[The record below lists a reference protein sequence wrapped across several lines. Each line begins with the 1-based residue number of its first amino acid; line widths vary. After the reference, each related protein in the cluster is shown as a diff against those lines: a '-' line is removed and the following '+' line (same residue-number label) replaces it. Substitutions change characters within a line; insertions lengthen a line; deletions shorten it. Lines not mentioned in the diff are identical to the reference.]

1 MYMKKL
7 FEKIKEKFFTKQFL
21 SFGIIGAFNTFLC
34 QALYMGFVQ
43 LGINP
48 GASSLLA
55 DAIGVV
61 VSYFLNMRF
70 TYHQPITLKGAITFP
85 LSYVPGMLISA
96 LIVLIVVHGFHG
108 PELYAK
114 LISLPIYIPI
124 NYLFMTFIVKK
135 FASK

>member
-1 MYMKKL
+1 MVKNIWL
-7 FEKIKEKFFTKQFL
+7 KIKEKFFTKQFL
-21 SFGIIGAFNTFLC
+21 SFGIIGAFNTVFV
-34 QALYMGFVQ
+34 QVLYMAFVK
-43 LGINP
+43 LGLTP
-48 GASSLLA
+48 GISSILA
-55 DAIGVV
+55 DALGVV

-70 TYHQPITLKGAITFP
+70 TYHQPITLKGAVTFP

-135 FASK
+135 FGSK